1 MRKKIALVLLC
12 LVIGVAAQA
21 QRVVYNVIAQV
32 PFDARTQQY
41 GKMVPKDMRIIKR
54 GDETIYIG
62 AEKYDVVEVVDRK
75 DDINTR
81 YVQYTAI
88 DANDTE
94 VTIKV
99 CHDGTAEHAAMR
111 DYVLIFD
118 NTHIYDWT
126 YYFVEL
132 GKE

>member
-1 MRKKIALVLLC
+1 MRKRIALALLC

-88 DANDTE
+88 DANGTE

-118 NTHIYDWT
+118 NAHIYDWT

>member
-1 MRKKIALVLLC
+1 MRKRIALALLC

-41 GKMVPKDMRIIKR
+41 GKMVPKDMRM
-54 GDETIYIG
+54 
-62 AEKYDVVEVVDRK
+62 EVVDRK

-118 NTHIYDWT
+118 NAHIYDWT

>member
-1 MRKKIALVLLC
+1 MALALLG
-12 LVIGVAAQA
+12 LALGVAAQA
-21 QRVVYNVIAQV
+21 QDVVYNVIARV

-41 GKMVPKDMRIIKR
+41 GKMEPKDMRIIKR
-54 GDETIYIG
+54 GDETVYIG

-75 DDINTR
+75 DSVNTR

-132 GKE
+132 VKE

>member
-1 MRKKIALVLLC
+1 MRKRIALALLC

-41 GKMVPKDMRIIKR
+41 GKMMPKDMRIIKR

-62 AEKYDVVEVVDRK
+62 AEKYDMVEVVDRK

-88 DANDTE
+88 DANGTE

-118 NTHIYDWT
+118 NAHIYDWT

>member
-1 MRKKIALVLLC
+1 MALLC

-41 GKMVPKDMRIIKR
+41 GKMMPKDMRIIKR

-62 AEKYDVVEVVDRK
+62 AEKYDMVEVVDRK

-88 DANDTE
+88 DANGTE

-118 NTHIYDWT
+118 NAHIYDWT

>member
-1 MRKKIALVLLC
+1 MRKRIALALLC

-62 AEKYDVVEVVDRK
+62 AEKYDVVEVVRCKDCNRCYEKRTKRNEQLMRFCMRMDR
-75 DDINTR
+75 NE
-81 YVQYTAI
+81 YQVN
-88 DANDTE
+88 ANDF
-94 VTIKV
+94 
-99 CHDGTAEHAAMR
+99 CSYGTP
-111 DYVLIFD
+111 
-118 NTHIYDWT
+118 
-126 YYFVEL
+126 
-132 GKE
+132 KERGADK

>member
-1 MRKKIALVLLC
+1 MTHEPNNTGKWCRKTCVSSS
-12 LVIGVAAQA
+12 G
-21 QRVVYNVIAQV
+21 
-32 PFDARTQQY
+32 
-41 GKMVPKDMRIIKR
+41 

-118 NTHIYDWT
+118 NAHIYDWT

>member
-1 MRKKIALVLLC
+1 MALLC

-99 CHDGTAEHAAMR
+99 CHDCGAWEGVRKKGLA
-111 DYVLIFD
+111 
-118 NTHIYDWT
+118 
-126 YYFVEL
+126 
-132 GKE
+132 K